1 MSNLIA
7 IAEDI
12 AAVPIHRW
20 TLADYHAMI
29 EAGVLNSSHRVELL
43 FGKIVDM
50 NPVGRAHAQTVKKLN
65 RLFSTALDHDKYV
78 LGVQDPIT
86 ILENSEPEPDLFVAN
101 GPFEKYNDHH
111 PYADDLVL
119 LIEVADSTLKSDR
132 GIKSTS
138 YALAGIQEYWII
150 DVYGRQIVQRTAPDQ
165 TTGIFNTEETFQE
178 GETISSMSLGDF
190 LVDDLLVRYDD

>member
-50 NPVGRAHAQTVKKLN
+50 HPVGTAHAQTVDKIVEN
-65 RLFSTALDHDKYV
+65 FVIRFAALGHLV
-78 LGVQDPIT
+78 RGQNPVTLP
-86 ILENSEPEPDLFVAN
+86 NASEPEPDVCVAA
-101 GPFEKYNDHH
+101 GPRKRYNDVH
-111 PYADDLVL
+111 PGPDDIML
-119 LIEVADSTLKSDR
+119 LIEVADSTLKTDR
-132 GIKSTS
+132 GIKSAN
-138 YALAGIQEYWII
+138 YAMAGIQEYWII
-150 DVYGRQIVQRTAPDQ
+150 DVYGRQILRRTKPDQ
-165 TTGIFNTEETFQE
+165 TTGTFGAETVFGE
-178 GETISSMSLGDF
+178 GETISSLNLGDF
-190 LVDDLLVRYDD
+190 LVDDLLVRYD